1 MNRPE
6 DEELFDSRSPPWVEQ
21 DEGVLPEAQLL
32 ADTTAVEEMLDAP
45 EERIPQVAP
54 RPEGDAGEQ
63 AAAEPAPAPRQT
75 GREQPMSRQERMD
88 RRNALRNQQNG
99 VPMGQEQ
106 QDAPPLS
113 REQRQQARARH
124 RQQQAGVQQPNA
136 DAIPDIGIAPVGGRL
151 AGPGGDPL
159 AASPPRQQP
168 DKVASRRRSPQ
179 EPQERQ
185 EGRRSQEGQEQ
196 SWRPPIFDQFQEV
209 VAFDAGDEV
218 PLGEPREVAR
228 EDPQVA
234 MNDTMGLAEAAY
246 QNSEVAAEQSRYLH
260 NTMSRLR
267 DTEVGFMSKNY
278 V

>member
-1 MNRPE
+1 MDRPE
-6 DEELFDSRSPPWVEQ
+6 DEELFDSRNPPWIEQ

-32 ADTTAVEEMLDAP
+32 ADTTAAEEMLDAP

-54 RPEGDAGEQ
+54 RVEGDAGGQ
-63 AAAEPAPAPRQT
+63 AAAEPAPAPRQP
-75 GREQPMSRQERMD
+75 GREQPMSRQERME

-106 QDAPPLS
+106 EDAPPLN

-124 RQQQAGVQQPNA
+124 RQQPDRQAA
-136 DAIPDIGIAPVGGRL
+136 
-151 AGPGGDPL
+151 
-159 AASPPRQQP
+159 
-168 DKVASRRRSPQ
+168 
-179 EPQERQ
+179 
-185 EGRRSQEGQEQ
+185 
-196 SWRPPIFDQFQEV
+196 WRPPIFDQFQEV
-209 VAFDAGDEV
+209 VAFADGGDEV
-218 PLGEPREVAR
+218 PLGEPREIAQ

-246 QNSEVAAEQSRYLH
+246 QNAEVAAEQSRYLH